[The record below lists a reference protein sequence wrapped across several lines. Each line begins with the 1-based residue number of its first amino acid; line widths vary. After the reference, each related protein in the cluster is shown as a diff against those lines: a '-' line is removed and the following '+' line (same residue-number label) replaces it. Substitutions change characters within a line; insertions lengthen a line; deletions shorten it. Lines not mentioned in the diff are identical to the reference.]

1 MYDIIVLPNWVV
13 LVFGASH
20 LNRSRRKPSVK
31 FLLNCGQTANLSSE
45 GSNHSSENGAKV
57 DRGYS
62 SGGIQSSA
70 TRLKLRQHEG
80 IIKNLFPEDTSSYN
94 LSQSD
99 STRYIVLS
107 LLLH

>member
-1 MYDIIVLPNWVV
+1 
-13 LVFGASH
+13 
-20 LNRSRRKPSVK
+20 VK
-31 FLLNCGQTANLSSE
+31 FLLNCGQTPNLSPQ
-45 GSNHSSENGAKV
+45 GSDHSSEDGAKV

-80 IIKNLFPEDTSSYN
+80 ILKELFPEDTSSYS
-94 LSQSD
+94 LSLSD
-99 STRYIVLS
+99 STRYLVLS